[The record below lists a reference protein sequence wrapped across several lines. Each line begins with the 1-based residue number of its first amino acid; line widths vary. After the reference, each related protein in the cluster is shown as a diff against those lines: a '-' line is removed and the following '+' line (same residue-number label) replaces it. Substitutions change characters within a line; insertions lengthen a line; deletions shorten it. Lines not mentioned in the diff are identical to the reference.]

1 MELIAIRL
9 DFSRKCAG
17 HGMALRR
24 WLLPI
29 PSECCFVCHLLLQA
43 AAHEIALRQPGQWRP
58 TRPPNAWRFRRG
70 TSSLGVFVA
79 GDTIPNRSAKP
90 LRRCSRRPAQ
100 GRAAWG
106 CRPCA
111 ATACRY
117 AISASG
123 STRPRAGPTGCAPLL
138 TSAEPS
144 LLGACS
150 AIYRKIP
157 VSTGEDEPE
166 GRQRTRT
173 LVQDRILR

>member
-1 MELIAIRL
+1 MR
-9 DFSRKCAG
+9 
-17 HGMALRR
+17 GMAWHYEGGCYRYRL
-24 WLLPI
+24 
-29 PSECCFVCHLLLQA
+29 SAVSCATCLLQA

-58 TRPPNAWRFRRG
+58 TRRPNAWRFRRG

-79 GDTIPNRSAKP
+79 GDTIPNRPAKP

-111 ATACRY
+111 ATACRN
-117 AISASG
+117 AMSASG
-123 STRPRAGPTGCAPLL
+123 STRPRAGPTGRAPLL
-138 TSAEPS
+138 ASAEPS

-157 VSTGEDEPE
+157 VSTGVEDEPE

-173 LVQDRILR
+173 WVQDRILR